1 MIVVQGAA
9 ILGCMGV
16 YSSDGLINI
25 KHGSNKQFVNFEQ
38 VVIQFNYDKGYSKKL
53 HIALKAK

>member
-1 MIVVQGAA
+1 MGQGAA